1 MKKTRLTDL
10 AAELGCSVAAV
21 SYALND
27 RPGVSEKLRERV
39 RELVRERNYEP
50 LRPRIAVLMTD
61 AGLSLGF
68 YMFSLLNSLRGEAKR
83 RGHQLLIVS
92 RNDLSLLEDRMVS
105 GALSLDFMHEIGRLF
120 PKLKNMPLVCLND
133 LPNSLENVSTVHSDD
148 EEGIRSALDY
158 LVDCGHRRI
167 GLFCAASLS
176 GEDRLKPF
184 LAYRRFGTEVEL
196 HVEPLEFHHK
206 STVACRM
213 EAMLEHKV
221 TAILVSGERYGMEA
235 YGALARLG
243 KRIPEDV
250 SVIGWENPGFSE
262 HQIPPMTSL
271 EQDFRGIASAAFDML
286 EKKISGEQTGNV
298 FIPYKFHIRGS
309 VRNLK

>member
-133 LPNSLENVSTVHSDD
+133 LPNTLENVSTVHSDD
-148 EEGIRSALDY
+148 EEGIRRALDY
-158 LVDCGHRRI
+158 LVDRGHRRI

-176 GEDRLKPF
+176 GDDRLKPF

-271 EQDFRGIASAAFDML
+271 EQDFCGIASAAFDML
-286 EKKISGEQTGNV
+286 EKKIRGEQTGNV

>member
-1 MKKTRLTDL
+1 MKKTRLAEL

-39 RELVRERNYEP
+39 RELVRRRNYEP

-133 LPNSLENVSTVHSDD
+133 LPNTLENVSTVHSDD
-148 EEGIRSALDY
+148 EEGIRRALDY

-176 GEDRLKPF
+176 GDDRLKPF

-206 STVACRM
+206 STVSCRM

-286 EKKISGEQTGNV
+286 EKKIRGEQTGNV
-298 FIPYKFHIRGS
+298 FIPYKFHIRES

>member
-1 MKKTRLTDL
+1 MKKIRLTEL

-133 LPNSLENVSTVHSDD
+133 LPNTLENVSTVHSDD
-148 EEGIRSALDY
+148 EEGIRRALDY
-158 LVDCGHRRI
+158 LVDRGHRRI

-176 GEDRLKPF
+176 GDDRLKPF

-243 KRIPEDV
+243 KRVPEDV

-286 EKKISGEQTGNV
+286 EKKIRGEQTGNV

>member
-133 LPNSLENVSTVHSDD
+133 LPNTLENVSTVHSDD
-148 EEGIRSALDY
+148 EEGIRRALDY

-176 GEDRLKPF
+176 GDDRLKPF

-271 EQDFRGIASAAFDML
+271 EQDFCGIASAAFDML
-286 EKKISGEQTGNV
+286 EKKIRGEQTGNV

>member
-133 LPNSLENVSTVHSDD
+133 LPNTLENVSTVHSDD
-148 EEGIRSALDY
+148 EEGIRRALDY
-158 LVDCGHRRI
+158 LVDRGHRRI

-176 GEDRLKPF
+176 GDDRLKPF

-243 KRIPEDV
+243 KRIPGDV

-286 EKKISGEQTGNV
+286 EKKIRGEQTGNV

>member
-120 PKLKNMPLVCLND
+120 PKLKNIPLVCLND
-133 LPNSLENVSTVHSDD
+133 LPNTLENVSTVHSDD
-148 EEGIRSALDY
+148 EEGIRRALDY

-176 GEDRLKPF
+176 GDDRLKPF

-286 EKKISGEQTGNV
+286 EKKIRGEQTGNV

>member
-133 LPNSLENVSTVHSDD
+133 LPNTLENVSTVHSDD
-148 EEGIRSALDY
+148 EEGIRRALDY

-176 GEDRLKPF
+176 GDDRLKPF

-243 KRIPEDV
+243 KRIPEDI

>member
-1 MKKTRLTDL
+1 MKKIRLTEL

-133 LPNSLENVSTVHSDD
+133 LPNTLENVSTVHSDD
-148 EEGIRSALDY
+148 EEGIRRALDY

-176 GEDRLKPF
+176 GDDRLKPF

-206 STVACRM
+206 STVSCRM
-213 EAMLEHKV
+213 EAMMEHKV

-286 EKKISGEQTGNV
+286 EKKIRGKQTGNV

>member
-68 YMFSLLNSLRGEAKR
+68 YMFSLLNALRGEAKR

-148 EEGIRSALDY
+148 EEGIRRALDY

-243 KRIPEDV
+243 KRIPEDI
-250 SVIGWENPGFSE
+250 SVIGWENAGFSE

-286 EKKISGEQTGNV
+286 EKKIRGEQTGNI
-298 FIPYKFHIRGS
+298 FIPYKFHIRES

>member
-148 EEGIRSALDY
+148 EEGIRRALDY

-286 EKKISGEQTGNV
+286 EKKIRGEQTGNV

>member
-1 MKKTRLTDL
+1 MKKTRLTDF

-50 LRPRIAVLMTD
+50 LCPRIAVLMTD

-133 LPNSLENVSTVHSDD
+133 LPNTLENVSTVHSDD
-148 EEGIRSALDY
+148 EEGIRRALDY

-176 GEDRLKPF
+176 GDDRLKPF

-206 STVACRM
+206 STVSCRM

-286 EKKISGEQTGNV
+286 EKKIRGEQTGNV
-298 FIPYKFHIRGS
+298 FIPYKFHIRRS

>member
-1 MKKTRLTDL
+1 MKKTRLTEL

-148 EEGIRSALDY
+148 EEGIRRALDY

-176 GEDRLKPF
+176 GDDRLKPF

-206 STVACRM
+206 STVSCRM

-286 EKKISGEQTGNV
+286 EKKIRGEQTGNV
-298 FIPYKFHIRGS
+298 FIPYKFHIRES

>member
-92 RNDLSLLEDRMVS
+92 RNDLSLLEERMVS

-133 LPNSLENVSTVHSDD
+133 LPNTLENVSTVHSDD
-148 EEGIRSALDY
+148 EEGIRRALDY
-158 LVDCGHRRI
+158 LVDRGHRRI

-176 GEDRLKPF
+176 GDDRLKPF

-286 EKKISGEQTGNV
+286 EKKIRGEQTGNV

>member
-1 MKKTRLTDL
+1 MKKTRLTDF

-133 LPNSLENVSTVHSDD
+133 LPNTLENVSTVHSDD
-148 EEGIRSALDY
+148 EEGIRRALDY
-158 LVDCGHRRI
+158 LVDRGHRRI

-176 GEDRLKPF
+176 GDDRLKPF

-286 EKKISGEQTGNV
+286 EKKIRGEQTGNV